1 MKPMNVIVGN
11 RPNAFVWGILVALL
25 GSALM
30 AAPSFAQDDAKAD
43 KSGTNPINF
52 TNDLRLYYEY
62 QDLSAGGELHIG
74 TFEGRT
80 PALDGKLQL
89 RVRVTLKSG
98 NSPLSAIPAL
108 PVVAWKAS
116 GSRECFTA
124 RYSHAVPISWDQS
137 AALPYLLA
145 YPGPVPSNGLAI

>member
-62 QDLSAGGELHIG
+62 
-74 TFEGRT
+74 
-80 PALDGKLQL
+80 
-89 RVRVTLKSG
+89 
-98 NSPLSAIPAL
+98 
-108 PVVAWKAS
+108 
-116 GSRECFTA
+116 
-124 RYSHAVPISWDQS
+124 
-137 AALPYLLA
+137 
-145 YPGPVPSNGLAI
+145 